1 LTKPPTC
8 DDKPAAIILICTA
21 FATGLEPRI
30 RPRNGVSAAKAP
42 PTPADSSPK
51 GIGIGAANRL
61 VEVEDAMI
69 VTVTGVSGDVTSE
82 ITVTGGVLADPR

>member
-21 FATGLEPRI
+21 FATGLEP
-30 RPRNGVSAAKAP
+30 NGVSAAKAP